1 MKVLKFGGT
10 SVGSDE
16 RIRQVVDIFSTQ
28 EGQKMVVLSAMSGT
42 TNTLVEICEYLD
54 KYNLDAAQVTFSK
67 LREHYLNTCENLCPG
82 NEDIKQELAQIFNS
96 YKDILRN
103 KLNIKAEKKILSLG
117 EMVTTIMV
125 NQYCQDKGL
134 NVMWLNAL
142 EFMTLTEEGEPDHV
156 KITEKLGEILENNK
170 ADIYLTQGFIC
181 TNPKGEVDNLK
192 RGGSDYS
199 ASIIGAAIDAAE
211 IQIWTDID
219 GMHNNDPRFVPNTKP
234 VQKISYDEAAELA
247 YFGAKI
253 LHPSSVLP
261 ARLKSI
267 PVYLKNTMNPA
278 AKGTLISEETEP
290 NRVKALAAKDG
301 ITSINIRSGR
311 MLMAYGFLRSV
322 FEVFE
327 RYQTAIDLITTS
339 EVAISV
345 TIDDKTH
352 LQEILKDLRAYG
364 VVSVEEEQSIVCI
377 VGDNIGSRQGLAVDI
392 FKALSPINIRM
403 ISFGGSQHNVSL
415 LVGKEDK
422 AKCLNLLNEV
432 LF

>member
-1 MKVLKFGGT
+1 MDF
-10 SVGSDE
+10 
-16 RIRQVVDIFSTQ
+16 
-28 EGQKMVVLSAMSGT
+28 
-42 TNTLVEICEYLD
+42 
-54 KYNLDAAQVTFSK
+54 NL
-67 LREHYLNTCENLCPG
+67 
-82 NEDIKQELAQIFNS
+82 IKQRIGEFTTPFYCYDLG
-96 YKDILRN
+96 ILHRTIN
-103 KLNIKAEKKILSLG
+103 ACKSALPDNFHVHFALKANTEDKILSALSANG
-117 EMVTTIMV
+117 FGADCVSGYEV
-125 NQYCQDKGL
+125 KH
-134 NVMWLNAL
+134 AL
-142 EFMTLTEEGEPDHV
+142 ENGFKP
-156 KITEKLGEILENNK
+156 K
-170 ADIYLTQGFIC
+170 DIVFAGVG
-181 TNPKGEVDNLK
+181 K
-192 RGGSDYS
+192 SD
-199 ASIIGAAIDAAE
+199 AE
-211 IQIWTDID
+211 IQYALDSNID
-219 GMHNNDPRFVPNTKP
+219 CFNVES
-234 VQKISYDEAAELA
+234 VQELEVIAELA
-247 YFGAKI
+247 KKSNKIARVALRLNPNVKADTHHYITTGIGDNKFGIDARDVESASEVIKNNG
-253 LHPSSVLP
+253 SVLP